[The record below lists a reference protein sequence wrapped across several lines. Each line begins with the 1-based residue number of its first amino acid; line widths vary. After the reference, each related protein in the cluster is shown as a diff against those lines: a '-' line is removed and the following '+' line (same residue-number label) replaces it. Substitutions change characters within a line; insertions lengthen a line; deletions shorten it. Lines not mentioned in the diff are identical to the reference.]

1 MKSNHRK
8 KGSPKLAE
16 ITFLDPTS
24 LEFDSASDEP
34 IRCTTIGWLR
44 QLDSHFAKISW
55 LDYEGEPEAGYG
67 LVLPR
72 GCIEK
77 VRTLRSRSD

>member
-1 MKSNHRK
+1 MKSNLNK
-8 KGSPKLAE
+8 KGLRQQLAE

-24 LEFDSASDEP
+24 LEFDSVSDEP

-44 QLDSHFAKISW
+44 ELNSRWAKISW
-55 LDYEGEPEAGYG
+55 LDYEGEPNAGYG

-72 GCIEK
+72 GCIVSVK
-77 VRTLRSRSD
+77 TLRKQG